1 MKAASRPPL
10 RSARLLDQLRE
21 RIRYCHYSLRTEQSY
36 VYWARSFIRF
46 HGVRHPRDMG
56 AGQVESFLIHLANE
70 RHVSSSTHR
79 QALCALLFLYREV
92 IDSELPWL
100 GEIGRPAQRKYV
112 PVVLS
117 RDEVQR
123 LLTAMPGLHALV
135 AHTLYGTGLRLLEGL
150 KLRIKDVDFD
160 RHVVMVRDGKG
171 GKDRV
176 VMLPDSLRSP
186 LQAQIAQ
193 SRAVWA
199 QDRAEQQPGVWL
211 PDALAAKFARAP
223 QSWSWH
229 WVFPSTSLALDP
241 RSGIRRRHHL
251 YEHGIGRALARAV
264 AESGICKKVTA
275 HTLRHSFATHL
286 LEAGVDIRR
295 VQELLGHADV
305 STTMIYTH
313 VLKSGAAGVASPL
326 DSLQCSEPMSPYSGS
341 TRYLPGLPAEARAH

>member
-1 MKAASRPPL
+1 
-10 RSARLLDQLRE
+10 
-21 RIRYCHYSLRTEQSY
+21 
-36 VYWARSFIRF
+36 
-46 HGVRHPRDMG
+46 MG
-56 AGQVESFLIHLANE
+56 AGHVESFLIHLANE

-100 GEIGRPAQRKYV
+100 GEVGRPAQRKYI

-123 LLTAMPGLHALV
+123 LLTAMSGVHALV
-135 AHTLYGTGLRLLEGL
+135 ARTLYGTGLRLLEGL

-199 QDRAEQQPGVWL
+199 QDRAEQQPVYGCRMLW
-211 PDALAAKFARAP
+211 R
-223 QSWSWH
+223 
-229 WVFPSTSLALDP
+229 PSFLE
-241 RSGIRRRHHL
+241 RRKAG
-251 YEHGIGRALARAV
+251 HGIGFFRRLRWRLIRARG
-264 AESGICKKVTA
+264 SGGGITSTSTA
-275 HTLRHSFATHL
+275 S
-286 LEAGVDIRR
+286 
-295 VQELLGHADV
+295 
-305 STTMIYTH
+305 
-313 VLKSGAAGVASPL
+313 AAL
-326 DSLQCSEPMSPYSGS
+326 
-341 TRYLPGLPAEARAH
+341 